1 MGDIIVHVV
10 LVLKLLFLFMLFTG
24 LALSIVY
31 LVKKLKN
38 KF

>member
-10 LVLKLLFLFMLFTG
+10 LVFKLLFWFMLFIG

-31 LVKKLKN
+31 LVKRIKK
-38 KF
+38 

>member
-10 LVLKLLFLFMLFTG
+10 LVLKLLFWFMLFVG

-31 LVKKLKN
+31 LIKRIKK
-38 KF
+38 

>member
-10 LVLKLLFLFMLFTG
+10 LVLKLLFWFMTFIG
-24 LALSIVY
+24 IALSIVY

>member
-10 LVLKLLFLFMLFTG
+10 FVLKLLFWFMFFIG

-31 LVKKLKN
+31 LVKRIKK
-38 KF
+38 